1 MSHANLADYN
11 AQMRH
16 TAGNKLFWLKGINPE
31 DIGLVV
37 DFGCADA
44 NVLKVASRLL
54 PDDCSFVGIDKDPS
68 QIAAAKAHFVAADSL
83 STDWEMADQFLN
95 DMQPGKKSVLVL
107 SSVIHEMGDDFPRW
121 WREEVET
128 RRFDYVA
135 IRDFARPEYP
145 KGFAGLSYPRAC
157 LTQEEFLALRFT
169 QIKWSHGRSC
179 AGLREGV
186 LHGLLK
192 AVHWEDLEREHE
204 EDYFRWSVRQMLDV
218 TTSTRLYAFRLN
230 GIDTT
235 ITPFFRR
242 WCEKRGIV
250 LDPTYDKTHVEML
263 LERRTY

>member
-16 TAGNKLFWLKGINPE
+16 TAGNKLFWLRGINPE

-54 PDDCSFVGIDKDPS
+54 PDDCSFVGIDKDPR

-95 DMQPGKKSVLVL
+95 DMQPGKKSILVL
-107 SSVIHEMGDDFPRW
+107 SSVIHEMGEDFPRW

-135 IRDFARPEYP
+135 IRDMAAPDVERG
-145 KGFAGLSYPRAC
+145 GFPHLFIFRQLPTWDETVAFCATVSRYHPFEEDTLRA
-157 LTQEEFLALRFT
+157 Q
-169 QIKWSHGRSC
+169 
-179 AGLREGV
+179 

-192 AVHWEDLEREHE
+192 AVHAGPDFHVEHE
-204 EDYFRWSVRQMLDV
+204 EHYFRHSLLGLQRH
-218 TTSTRLYAFRLN
+218 TTSGAYKLRLVQR
-230 GIDTT
+230 T
-235 ITPFFRR
+235 ITPFFRK
-242 WCEKRGIV
+242 WCEKRGIM
-250 LDPTYDKTHVEML
+250 LPPRATTHVEML